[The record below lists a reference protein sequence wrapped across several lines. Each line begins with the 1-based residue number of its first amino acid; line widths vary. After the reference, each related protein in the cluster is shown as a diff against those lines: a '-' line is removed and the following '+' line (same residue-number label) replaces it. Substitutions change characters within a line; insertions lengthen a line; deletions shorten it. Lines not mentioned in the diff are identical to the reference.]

1 MDKRVEII
9 YNVFNDVVFLSM
21 FLYRSI
27 YIDLK
32 FSTFKKLYLIY

>member
-21 FLYRSI
+21 FLYRNV
-27 YIDLK
+27 
-32 FSTFKKLYLIY
+32 YLNLLSNL